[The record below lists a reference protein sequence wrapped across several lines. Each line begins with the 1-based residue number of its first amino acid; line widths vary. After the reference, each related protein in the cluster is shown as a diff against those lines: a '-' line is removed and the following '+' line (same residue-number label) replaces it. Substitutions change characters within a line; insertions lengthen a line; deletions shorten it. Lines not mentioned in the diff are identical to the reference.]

1 MSTEGKV
8 QEFALDMA
16 AEVSSRAQQPQ
27 AASPDTSVDNQTSTE
42 IAARI
47 GELMKR
53 QGVDDEMNPLAAEKV
68 RRDLE
73 YQRQME
79 QFPLPGEAPPQ
90 QEPAAQDV
98 SRLEQMQDELE
109 GAKKEV
115 AKWKTYYGRSE
126 NRVGDLKS
134 RLDELS
140 SRVAQIVPQVDIR
153 QITGKNADD
162 VLTAQEIVNLLM
174 SQSQAFGS
182 RLAQMKDEM
191 VLAIRNPDESRIPA
205 DVEAELVQ
213 AHPWIANLPLPQKE
227 RAMSDL
233 LGALGRPVAPQPTQ
247 PVVAQA
253 SQTKPAAIS
262 EPARAQV
269 RQAAFIEPSNKGSAA
284 ELHAVVPERQAFNE
298 KVAKLKEAL
307 GRQGGAKEAENLLAS
322 LGAGVV
328 DESEVGYLRARR

>member
-1 MSTEGKV
+1 MAEPS
-8 QEFALDMA
+8 QFSLDMD
-16 AEVSSRAQQPQ
+16 AETKVNQEQPK
-27 AASPDTSVDNQTSTE
+27 ANLDAGTSTE

-47 GELMKR
+47 GELMR
-53 QGVDDEMNPLAAEKV
+53 QQGVDDDANPMAAEKI

-73 YQRQME
+73 FQRQIE
-79 QFPLPGEAPPQ
+79 QLPQPGEAPELA
-90 QEPAAQDV
+90 QEPTTPEIN
-98 SRLEQMQDELE
+98 RLELVEQELE

-140 SRVAQIVPQVDIR
+140 SRVAQIVPQVDVR

-162 VLTAQEIVNLLM
+162 VLTAQEIVNLMM
-174 SQSQAFGS
+174 SQSQALGS
-182 RLAQMKDEM
+182 RLAQMKEEM

-233 LGALGRPVAPQPTQ
+233 LGALGRPVTPQPVT
-247 PVVAQA
+247 AQA
-253 SQTKPAAIS
+253 SSQPKLAAVP

-284 ELHAVVPERQAFNE
+284 ERSAILPERQALNE
-298 KVAKLKEAL
+298 KMAKLKEAL
-307 GRQGGAKEAENLLAS
+307 EKPGGSTEAAKILAS
-322 LGAGVV
+322 LGAGAV
-328 DESEVGYLRARR
+328 DETQVGYLRARR